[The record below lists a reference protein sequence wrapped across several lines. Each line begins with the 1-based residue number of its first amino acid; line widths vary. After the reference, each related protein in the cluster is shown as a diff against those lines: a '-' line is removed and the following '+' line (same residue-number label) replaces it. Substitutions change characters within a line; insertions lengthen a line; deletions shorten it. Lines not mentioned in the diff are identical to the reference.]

1 MSDSLAAVLVAF
13 VAVAGPTGLAAQDWR
28 TISSTRQQTGEDL
41 LRVSLQYG
49 AGRLEIAPA
58 PSANTLYRTSLR
70 YDADVFKPVVSYNP
84 GRLKV
89 GVEGGNI
96 KGRNLKSGHLELG
109 LTRDVPLELDLQ
121 FGATEA
127 MIELG
132 GLRIRSAEIST
143 GASKTTLKFSS
154 PNPEPCERLEL
165 EVGAAQFEA
174 IGIGNLNPERLE
186 VKCGVG
192 EVTLDFGGD
201 LRTNMRADIDM
212 GLGSL
217 ILRVPR
223 GLGVSVR
230 KDGILAGFDS
240 QGLIKRGDV
249 YYSENWDK
257 ATHHLTINIDA
268 ALGSIRMAWI
278 EPANG
283 N

>member
-1 MSDSLAAVLVAF
+1 MSRRLTATFAVL
-13 VAVAGPTGLAAQDWR
+13 VAVAGPTGLVAQDWR
-28 TISSTRQQTGEDL
+28 TISSTRQTTDEEL

-49 AGRLEIAPA
+49 AGRLVIAPA
-58 PSANTLYRTSLR
+58 TAPNTLYRTSLR

-89 GVEGGNI
+89 GVEGGNL

-109 LTRDVPLELDLQ
+109 LSRDVPLELDLQ

-127 MIELG
+127 TLELG
-132 GLRIRSAEIST
+132 GLRIRNAEIST
-143 GASKTTLKFSS
+143 GASKTMVKFST
-154 PNPEPCERLEL
+154 PNPEICERLDL

-174 IGIGNLNPERLE
+174 AGIGNLNAERLE
-186 VKCGVG
+186 VQGGVG
-192 EVTLDFGGD
+192 EVTLDFSGEW
-201 LRTNMRADIDM
+201 RTNMRADIGM

-240 QGLIKRGDV
+240 QGLTKRGDV

-257 ATHHLTINIDA
+257 ATRRLTINIDA
-268 ALGSIRMAWI
+268 SLGSIRMAWI
-278 EPANG
+278 DSANG